1 MTMIETRAYEPG
13 QERPSW
19 LDVDLDAVAENVRAM
34 ARLIGPDTSIC
45 AVVKADAYGLGAPE
59 VARTALAAGAERV
72 AVARVDEAIRLR
84 QAGIRA
90 PILLIAGHVPSEAD
104 AIVRHGVTPT
114 IVNAE
119 QALLLART
127 AGRAGLRITAH
138 VKVDTGLTRF
148 GAPAEDVPALVR
160 LLRGLPSV
168 RLEGLY
174 SHFAGADDEDRSFTE
189 EQLRRLYRVVEAVE
203 RHEGDGWRPPIVHA
217 ANSAATLREPTAW
230 LHMVRIGIA
239 LSGHCPSEHVPNS
252 ARLRPAVALRA
263 RLLAVRDIGPGT
275 SVGYSR
281 TFVTERPMR
290 VGLAPAGYA
299 DGVPRS
305 HSNRAEALVRGH
317 RVRLIGRVS
326 MDQCMIDL
334 TTAPRAQ
341 AGDIVTLFGADPNSS
356 ARSAI
361 SLDEYAGWSDTIVH
375 EALCRI
381 GPRVPRRYLAGN
393 LSWWGTVPEALAG
406 ARG

>member
-1 MTMIETRAYEPG
+1 MTMIETRACEPG

-34 ARLIGPDTSIC
+34 ARLIGPDTRIC

-59 VARTALAAGAERV
+59 VARAALAAGAERV

-84 QAGIRA
+84 QAGVRA
-90 PILLIAGHVPSEAD
+90 PILLIAGHVPAEAD
-104 AIVRHGVTPT
+104 AIVRHRVTPT
-114 IVNAE
+114 VVNAE
-119 QALLLART
+119 QALLLARA
-127 AGRAGLRITAH
+127 AGRVGETITVH

-148 GAPAEDVPALVR
+148 GAPPEDVPALVR

-189 EQLRRLYRVVEAVE
+189 EQLHRLYRVVEAVE
-203 RHEGDGWRPPIVHA
+203 RHEGDGWRPPVVHA
-217 ANSAATLREPTAW
+217 ANSAAALREPTAW
-230 LHMVRIGIA
+230 LHMVRVGIA
-239 LSGHCPSEHVPNS
+239 LSGHCPSAHVPNS
-252 ARLRPAVALRA
+252 AQLRPAVALRA
-263 RLLAVRDIGPGT
+263 RLLVVRDIEPGT

-281 TFVTERPMR
+281 TFVADRPMR
-290 VGLAPAGYA
+290 IGLAPAGYA

-305 HSNRAEALVRGH
+305 HSNRAEALVRGQ
-317 RVRLIGRVS
+317 RVRLVGRVS
-326 MDQCMIDL
+326 MDQCVVDL
-334 TTAPRAQ
+334 TSVPWAE
-341 AGDIVTLFGADPNSS
+341 AGDVVTLFGSDEGATITLS
-356 ARSAI
+356 
-361 SLDEYAGWSDTIVH
+361 EYAGWSDTIVH

-393 LSWWGTVPEALAG
+393 LSWWGTVSEALAG
-406 ARG
+406 VRG